1 MSNTIESI
9 KKMLDQKEAERLDL
23 FKTPTRYGEKEKEL
37 LALKAR
43 QKVSLDFDEVKQLET
58 SIQKL
63 ELELRFLKT
72 LPDPTKGKL
81 ISPEEYNEC
90 REVIN
95 GEVNKLI
102 EEYAPKIEAKFLEC
116 LALFDEYDAKVD
128 ALEHYESIAFNLKTG
143 RPSFTNLR
151 GRIREAG
158 TDPFEWF
165 SALCTFYYTRSPE
178 IKKAKKNPEAVLK
191 GFGSSPQAMRYAK
204 AVLEAKKHN

>member
-9 KKMLDQKEAERLDL
+9 KKMLDQKEAERLEL
-23 FKTPTRYGEKEKEL
+23 FKIPTRYGEKEKEL

-63 ELELRFLKT
+63 ELEMRFLKT
-72 LPDPTKGKL
+72 LPDPTKGKF
-81 ISPEEYNEC
+81 ISPEEYKEC
-90 REVIN
+90 REVID

-116 LALFDEYDAKVD
+116 LALFDEYDTKVD
-128 ALEHYESIAFNLKTG
+128 ALEHYEGIATNLKIG
-143 RPSFTNLR
+143 RLAHANLR
-151 GRIREAG
+151 GKIREAG

-165 SALCTFYYTRSPE
+165 PALCTLYYMKKPE
-178 IKKAKKNPEAVLK
+178 ISLAKKNPEAVMK
-191 GFGSSPQAMRYAK
+191 GFNSSLQARKYAK
-204 AVLEAKKHN
+204 AVLEAEKHN